1 MWSAEKELY
10 GQEGVTDNTMKS
22 YAMTDVGRVRHV
34 NQDYLFA
41 SDEPIG
47 NLPNL
52 YIVADGMGGH
62 NAGDYASRC
71 AVATV
76 IDTVR
81 GEREFNPI
89 RILNAAIERANQEVY
104 KRAQEDEKLEGMG
117 TTMVAVTIVGKY
129 AYVANVGDSRLYVI
143 GSQLLQITRDHSLV
157 GEMVRMGELTEE
169 EGRLHPDKNIIT
181 RALGINPEVKVD
193 FFDVKLEDNNSI
205 MMCSDGLSNMVP
217 TEEIYRTVTDCKGEQ
232 NKAQLLIEKANE
244 NGGKDNIAVIV
255 IEPFTDE
262 VNI

>member
-1 MWSAEKELY
+1 MWSAQKELY
-10 GQEGVTDNTMKS
+10 GQEGVTDSTMKS

-34 NQDYLFA
+34 NQDYIFA

-104 KRAQEDEKLEGMG
+104 QRAREDEKLEGMG

-157 GEMVRMGELTEE
+157 GDMVRMG
-169 EGRLHPDKNIIT
+169 
-181 RALGINPEVKVD
+181 
-193 FFDVKLEDNNSI
+193 
-205 MMCSDGLSNMVP
+205 
-217 TEEIYRTVTDCKGEQ
+217 
-232 NKAQLLIEKANE
+232 
-244 NGGKDNIAVIV
+244 
-255 IEPFTDE
+255 
-262 VNI
+262 